1 MQKLFSLIHNLD
13 EKGFNLVEIVVA
25 TGIISL
31 SLVSIIAIAG
41 RSIAV
46 SHRALNTYT
55 AALLLEEG
63 AEATRIVRD
72 DSWSAISGLT
82 AGDTYYPVF
91 DSATNTWS
99 LSTNPSDGEVGMY
112 TRSIIPL
119 NVLRNAGDDI
129 DVSGTLDTGTRFFT
143 ENISWRESNGQM
155 QSKTESFYLS
165 DIFS

>member
-1 MQKLFSLIHNLD
+1 MRTSFSQLNRSHED
-13 EKGFNLVEIVVA
+13 GFNLVEIVIA

-46 SHRALNTYT
+46 SHRSLNTYT

-72 DSWSAISGLT
+72 DGWTGIASLV

-99 LSTNPSDGEVGMY
+99 LSTNPTDGQVGMY
-112 TRSIIPL
+112 TRSIVPSDVKR
-119 NVLRNAGDDI
+119 NVVDDI
-129 DVSGTLDTGTRFFT
+129 DPSGTLDTGTRFFT
-143 ENISWRESNGQM
+143 ETISWRESNGQI
-155 QSKTESFYLS
+155 QTKSESFYLA
-165 DIFS
+165 DIVS